1 MKKKQ
6 ALRRWDVTGKRQLE
20 MVNFELPRIQAGDLH
35 LEFLAN
41 GVCGSDTHMFHTGAV
56 HPGHAGGHHSLTLG
70 HELIAR
76 VKRVGRNVAGF
87 KVGDIVAVEPGLP
100 CGTCPNCLKGRYHC
114 CPKTKYMGTPPQD
127 GGLADEF
134 YWPARWCHKLPA
146 KLAKDPVL
154 ASLVEPLAACRQ
166 SWALRNKLVDLAD
179 DEWTIITGTGAMA
192 LGVLAIIKASN
203 PKEKVMVLGRGEA
216 ALKFATEYGADATLQ
231 LSGVNPERIAATIAA
246 ELDPLVE
253 TNHFDDDSSVCKDV
267 CKTKA
272 GKKAVQAAL
281 AAVRECRSRGA
292 HKPVILQ
299 TLTEAARKAA
309 EDVMTEENTAVFKHA
324 QEMANGFISSVF
336 ECTGSER
343 LLETLF
349 NSRCMLA
356 NGAIIGLGCHYGVH
370 FDVAMLRR
378 FELAFQPVRRSCNQ
392 FPATLELLN
401 DRPEFFAPLVG
412 GTASFEDFGKLMFGE
427 VQRAET
433 GTGGPKT
440 VIVRS

>member
-1 MKKKQ
+1 
-6 ALRRWDVTGKRQLE
+6 
-20 MVNFELPRIQAGDLH
+20 I
-35 LEFLAN
+35 AN
-41 GVCGSDTHMFHTGAV
+41 
-56 HPGHAGGHHSLTLG
+56 
-70 HELIAR
+70 
-76 VKRVGRNVAGF
+76 
-87 KVGDIVAVEPGLP
+87 
-100 CGTCPNCLKGRYHC
+100 
-114 CPKTKYMGTPPQD
+114 
-127 GGLADEF
+127 
-134 YWPARWCHKLPA
+134 
-146 KLAKDPVL
+146 DPVL
-154 ASLVEPLAACRQ
+154 ASLAEPLAACKQ
-166 SWALRNKLVDLAD
+166 SLDLRNKMVPERDD
-179 DEWTIITGTGAMA
+179 DEWTVITGTGAMA

-231 LSGVNPERIAATIAA
+231 LSGVNPERIAASIAA
-246 ELDPLVE
+246 ELDALVD
-253 TNHFDDDSSVCKDV
+253 TNHFDDDSSVCKDI

-281 AAVRECRSRGA
+281 AAVRECRARGA

-401 DRPEFFAPLVG
+401 NRPEFFAPLVG

-427 VQRAET
+427 VERAET

-440 VIVRS
+440 VVVRS